1 MADRRL
7 CFGTGYTVFFQKRT
21 FDVNVMT
28 FEYLY
33 GFATTGDRD
42 GHFILLGIYRPGSQR
57 LSVTFYDELSAVLE
71 RIAVHN
77 CPIVICGDFN
87 IHVDQT
93 DDVHAV
99 RFGQLLQSFGLAQ
112 Q

>member
-1 MADRRL
+1 M

-33 GFATTGDRD
+33 GFATTGD

-99 RFGQLLQSFGLAQ
+99 RFGQLLQSFRLVQ
-112 Q
+112 L